1 MLSEMNAAVL
11 YGKEDV
17 RIERVPIPA
26 AGKGEIVIRVHA
38 ALTCGTDLKVFR
50 RGYHARMIAPPAVFG
65 HEFAGDVIAV
75 GDSVTRFRPGQR
87 VVAANSAPCLQCF
100 YCKRGKVNLCED
112 LLFNNGA
119 YAEFIRVPSRIVE
132 RNTYEIAPHLKYQD
146 GALAEPLACVVK
158 GLEDTGLEA
167 GDTAV
172 VIGVGPIGSMFV
184 RLAKL
189 RGAQVIAIGRRR
201 SKLEHTLQLGA
212 DRVIATEE
220 TMDPVAAVRELTGG
234 RGADIVVEAVGRPET
249 WNWSVEMLRRGGVVN
264 FFGGPPSGTRVEL
277 DTNLLHYSEITCK
290 ASFHHTPRAFREALD
305 IIENGGVTAKD
316 FVQAEEPLGSL
327 AKVLFR
333 LMEGSGPLKTA
344 IIPFQCL
351 KPRRSR
357 ENWRPLTTRTFTWSA
372 SCCPSTCTR
381 ISITFTPT
389 AVRPTIW

>member
-1 MLSEMNAAVL
+1 MAKNSSMLAAIL
-11 YGKEDV
+11 YGKEHLQMERIPVPAIGPGDILV
-17 RIERVPIPA
+17 RVR
-26 AGKGEIVIRVHA
+26 A
-38 ALTCGTDLKVFR
+38 ALTCGTDVKVFR
-50 RGYHARMIAPPAVFG
+50 RGYHARMIVPPAVFG

-100 YCKRGKVNLCED
+100 YCSRGKVNLCED

-119 YAEFIRVPSRIVE
+119 YAEFIRVPARIVE
-132 RNTYEIAPHLKYQD
+132 RNTYELAPHLKYQD

-189 RGAQVIAIGRRR
+189 RGAQVIAVGRRR

-220 TMDPVAAVRELTGG
+220 ILDPVAAVRELTGG
-234 RGADIVVEAVGRPET
+234 RGADIVIEAVGRPET

-305 IIENGGVTAKD
+305 IIESGGVTSQA
-316 FVQAEEPLGSL
+316 FVQAEEPLASL
-327 AKVLFR
+327 SKVLFR

-344 IIPFQCL
+344 IIP
-351 KPRRSR
+351 
-357 ENWRPLTTRTFTWSA
+357 
-372 SCCPSTCTR
+372 
-381 ISITFTPT
+381 
-389 AVRPTIW
+389 